1 MADNARGWLF
11 DDTPDDKLY
20 RVCLDPNTNTIKV
33 LCIGMDSV
41 DSGVDGVYASSD
53 DLPEWLQKR
62 LAVLMVTDWRP
73 VTVGGEGIG
82 RRIDENTY
90 WIVRD

>member
-41 DSGVDGVYASSD
+41 DS
-53 DLPEWLQKR
+53 
-62 LAVLMVTDWRP
+62 DWRP
-73 VTVGGEGIG
+73 VTVGVEGIG